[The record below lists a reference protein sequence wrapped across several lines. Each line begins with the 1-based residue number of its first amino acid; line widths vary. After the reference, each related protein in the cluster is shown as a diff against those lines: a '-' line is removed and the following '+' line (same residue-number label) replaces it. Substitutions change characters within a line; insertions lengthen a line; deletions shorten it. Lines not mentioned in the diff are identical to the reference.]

1 MEEIAMSDP
10 QQLEWNKQFVHRFF
24 AAMDAKRF
32 DEMEAL
38 LHPEHLFHLPMA
50 REPLNVKTHMEVNKH
65 IQASLPIVKRVFE
78 DQIAERDRVVS
89 RGRLSF
95 QHVGEFNGT
104 PPTDQAIE
112 VSFIHI
118 MRIKDGLNAE
128 EWDEVNFLPLMKALK
143 VVPEDAG
150 INWH

>member
-1 MEEIAMSDP
+1 MPEQNKLEE
-10 QQLEWNKQFVHRFF
+10 NKQFVRKFF

-50 REPLNVKTHMEVNKH
+50 RAPLNVKTHMEVNKR
-65 IQASLPIVKRVFE
+65 IQKSLPIVKRVFE
-78 DQIAERDRVVS
+78 DQIAEGDKVVS

-95 QHVGEFNGT
+95 QHIGEFNGA
-104 PPTDQAIE
+104 PPTNKIIE
-112 VSFIHI
+112 ISFIHI

-128 EWDEVNFLPLMKALK
+128 EWDELNFLPLMKALG
-143 VVPEDAG
+143 VVPENAA

>member
-1 MEEIAMSDP
+1 MSEKNKLEE
-10 QQLEWNKQFVHRFF
+10 NKQLVCKFF

-50 REPLNVKTHMEVNKH
+50 REPLNVKTHMEVNKR
-65 IQASLPIVKRVFE
+65 IQKSLPIVKRIYE
-78 DQIAERDRVVS
+78 DQIAEGDKVVS

-95 QHVGEFNGT
+95 QHIGEFNGA
-104 PPTDQAIE
+104 PPTNKIIE
-112 VSFIHI
+112 VTFIHI

-128 EWDEVNFLPLMKALK
+128 EWDELNFMPLMKALGTI
-143 VVPEDAG
+143 PETAG

>member
-1 MEEIAMSDP
+1 MTDQSQSEQNE
-10 QQLEWNKQFVHRFF
+10 QFVRKFF

-65 IQASLPIVKRVFE
+65 IQKSLPIVKRVFE
-78 DQIAERDRVVS
+78 DQIAEGEKVVS

-95 QHVGEFNGT
+95 QHIGEFNGA
-104 PPTDQAIE
+104 PPTNQVIE

-128 EWDEVNFLPLMKALK
+128 EWDEVNFLPLMKALGA
-143 VVPEDAG
+143 VPQDAG

>member
-1 MEEIAMSDP
+1 MSEQNKLEE
-10 QQLEWNKQFVHRFF
+10 NKRFVRKFF

-50 REPLNVKTHMEVNKH
+50 RAPLNVKTHMEVNKR
-65 IQASLPIVKRVFE
+65 IQKSLPIVKRVFE
-78 DQIAERDRVVS
+78 DQIAEGDKVVS

-95 QHVGEFNGT
+95 QHIGEFNGA
-104 PPTDQAIE
+104 PPTNKIIE
-112 VSFIHI
+112 ISFIHI

-128 EWDEVNFLPLMKALK
+128 EWDELNFLPLMKALG
-143 VVPEDAG
+143 VVPENAA

>member
-1 MEEIAMSDP
+1 MADQSQAE
-10 QQLEWNKQFVHRFF
+10 QNKQFVRKFF

-65 IQASLPIVKRVFE
+65 IQKSLPIVKRVFE
-78 DQIAERDRVVS
+78 DQIAEGDKVVS

-95 QHVGEFNGT
+95 QHIGEFNGAA
-104 PPTDQAIE
+104 PTNKVIE

-128 EWDEVNFLPLMKALK
+128 EWDEVNFLPLMKALGA
-143 VVPEDAG
+143 VPESAG

>member
-1 MEEIAMSDP
+1 MSDP
-10 QQLEWNKQFVHRFF
+10 QQLEWNKQFVRRFF

-50 REPLNVKTHMEVNKH
+50 REPLNVKTHMEVNKR
-65 IQASLPIVKRVFE
+65 IQASLPIVKRVFA

-95 QHVGEFNGT
+95 QHVGEFNGA
-104 PPTDQAIE
+104 PPTNQVIE

>member
-1 MEEIAMSDP
+1 MSGQNKLEE
-10 QQLEWNKQFVHRFF
+10 NKQFVRKFF

-50 REPLNVKTHMEVNKH
+50 REPLNVKTHMEVNKR
-65 IQASLPIVKRVFE
+65 IQKSLPIIKRVFE
-78 DQIAERDRVVS
+78 DQIAEGDKVVS

-95 QHVGEFNGT
+95 QHIGEFNGA
-104 PPTDQAIE
+104 PPTNKIIE
-112 VSFIHI
+112 ISFIHI

-128 EWDEVNFLPLMKALK
+128 EWDELNFLPLMKALG
-143 VVPEDAG
+143 VVPENAG

>member
-1 MEEIAMSDP
+1 MPEQNKLEE
-10 QQLEWNKQFVHRFF
+10 NKQFVRKFF

-50 REPLNVKTHMEVNKH
+50 RASLDVKTHMKVNKR
-65 IQASLPIVKRVFE
+65 IQKSLSIVKRIFE
-78 DQIAERDRVVS
+78 DQVAEGDKVVN

-95 QHVGEFNGT
+95 QHIGEFNGA
-104 PPTDQAIE
+104 PPTNKIIE
-112 VSFIHI
+112 ISFIHI

-128 EWDEVNFLPLMKALK
+128 EWDELNFLPRMKALG
-143 VVPEDAG
+143 VVPENAA

>member
-1 MEEIAMSDP
+1 MSGQNKLEE
-10 QQLEWNKQFVHRFF
+10 NKQFVRKFF

-50 REPLNVKTHMEVNKH
+50 REPLNVKTHMEVNKR
-65 IQASLPIVKRVFE
+65 IQKSLPIVKRVFE
-78 DQIAERDRVVS
+78 DQIAEGDKVVS

-95 QHVGEFNGT
+95 QHIGEFNGA
-104 PPTDQAIE
+104 PPTNKIIE
-112 VSFIHI
+112 ISFIHI
-118 MRIKDGLNAE
+118 MRIKDGLNVE
-128 EWDEVNFLPLMKALK
+128 EWDELNFLPLMKALG
-143 VVPEDAG
+143 VVPENAA

>member
-1 MEEIAMSDP
+1 MSEKNKLEE
-10 QQLEWNKQFVHRFF
+10 NKQFVRNFF
-24 AAMDAKRF
+24 ATMDAKRF

-50 REPLNVKTHMEVNKH
+50 REPLNVKTHMEVNKR
-65 IQASLPIVKRVFE
+65 IQKSLPIVKRIYE
-78 DQIAERDRVVS
+78 DQIAEGDKVVS

-95 QHVGEFNGT
+95 QHIGEFNGA
-104 PPTDQAIE
+104 PPTNKIIE
-112 VSFIHI
+112 VTFIHI

-128 EWDEVNFLPLMKALK
+128 EWDELNFMPLMKALGTI
-143 VVPEDAG
+143 PETAG